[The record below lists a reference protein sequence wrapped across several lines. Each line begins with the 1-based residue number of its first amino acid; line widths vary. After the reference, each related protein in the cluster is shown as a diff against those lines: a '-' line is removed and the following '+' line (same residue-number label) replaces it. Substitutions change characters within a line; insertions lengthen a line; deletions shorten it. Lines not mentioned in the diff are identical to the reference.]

1 MLALSHVNERMA
13 PHLYP
18 AFTLFLAFFFCF
30 ALPLNRI
37 YNCARMKET
46 IFGANTVHD
55 QSRLYL
61 HKSLHIRLLIS
72 EFFFFFHLIYYSFVL
87 SSS

>member
-1 MLALSHVNERMA
+1 
-13 PHLYP
+13 
-18 AFTLFLAFFFCF
+18 
-30 ALPLNRI
+30 
-37 YNCARMKET
+37 MKET

-61 HKSLHIRLLIS
+61 HKSLHIRILIS
-72 EFFFFFHLIYYSFVL
+72 EFFFFFYLIYYSFVL